1 MKENTFNIDD
11 KIFELIKNDDDISSS
26 EISRILGI
34 PEKEIE
40 KRIKS
45 FSDIRQK
52 ILIVDDEMATLL
64 PLKRSLESEGYIV
77 TEACNGY
84 EAIKKSKSEM
94 PELIILDLMMPGMD
108 GIEVCNQLKKDAL
121 TEKIP
126 IIMLTARDEI
136 KDKVKG
142 LETGA
147 DDYVTKPFHLDEL
160 EARIRNILK
169 RSREI

>member
-1 MKENTFNIDD
+1 MKKNIDD
-11 KIFELIKNDDDISSS
+11 KIVELIKNNEDISSS

-40 KRIKS
+40 KRIRS
-45 FSDIRQK
+45 FSDTRQK

-77 TEACNGY
+77 IEACDGY

-126 IIMLTARDEI
+126 VIMLTARDEVR
-136 KDKVKG
+136 DKVEG

-147 DDYVTKPFHLDEL
+147 DDYVTKPFNLNEL
-160 EARIRNILK
+160 KARIKSVLR
-169 RSREI
+169 RSRDI

>member
-1 MKENTFNIDD
+1 MKKNIDD
-11 KIFELIKNDDDISSS
+11 KIIELIKNNEDISSS
-26 EISRILGI
+26 EISRILEI

-40 KRIKS
+40 KRIRS
-45 FSDIRQK
+45 FSDTRQK

-77 TEACNGY
+77 IEACDGY

-126 IIMLTARDEI
+126 VIMLTARDEVR
-136 KDKVKG
+136 DKVEG

-147 DDYVTKPFHLDEL
+147 DDYVTKPFNLNEL
-160 EARIRNILK
+160 KARIKSVLR
-169 RSREI
+169 RSRDI

>member
-1 MKENTFNIDD
+1 MKNNIDD
-11 KIFELIKNDDDISSS
+11 KIVELIRNNEDISSS

-40 KRIKS
+40 KRIRS

-77 TEACNGY
+77 IEACDGY

-108 GIEVCNQLKKDAL
+108 GIEVCSQLKKDSL

-126 IIMLTARDEI
+126 VIMLTARDEVS
-136 KDKVKG
+136 DKVKG
-142 LETGA
+142 LEMGA
-147 DDYVTKPFHLDEL
+147 DDYVTKPFHLNEL
-160 EARIRNILK
+160 IARIRNILK
-169 RSREI
+169 RSGEI

>member
-1 MKENTFNIDD
+1 MKNNIDN
-11 KIFELIKNDDDISSS
+11 KIVELIKNNENISSS

-40 KRIKS
+40 KRIRS
-45 FSDIRQK
+45 YSDIRQK

-77 TEACNGY
+77 IEACDGY
-84 EAIKKSKSEM
+84 EAIKKSRSEM

-108 GIEVCNQLKKDAL
+108 GIEVCNQLKKDSL

-126 IIMLTARDEI
+126 VIMLTAREEVRY
-136 KDKVKG
+136 KVEG

-147 DDYVTKPFHLDEL
+147 DDYVTKPFNLNEL
-160 EARIRNILK
+160 KARIRNILK